1 MPRVLVGGKLH
12 PSGLDLLRASSGMV
26 IEYVEDVTTESLKPM
41 IHEADALL
49 LRTQP
54 LPGEL
59 IAASPKLKIVS
70 RHGVGYD
77 AVDMDALKERRIPLA
92 IVGDVN
98 SRAVAEHAMMLMLAA
113 GKRLLRYDAAL
124 RGENW
129 NYRNSLEAEELYG
142 KTLLIIGFGRIGQ
155 TLAHLARAFG
165 MKIVAYDPYLNAD
178 QIRVEQV
185 CHEADLKT
193 ALGSADYV
201 SLHVPK
207 TKETILGAKELKSM
221 KSSAIVINTA
231 RGGVVDE
238 AALADALTSGQIAAA
253 GLDVYD
259 REPPQAGDPL
269 TGLDQAILTPH
280 SASLTLQCA
289 ERMAISSAQNI
300 VDFFNG
306 KLDLELVV
314 NREEIGL

>member
-185 CHEADLKT
+185 CLEADLKT